1 MENQKSKVNP
11 SIKLRID
18 PERSPAQ
25 RREVEEIKMQK
36 NRSKLKK
43 SVYFGFLIVIFTLS
57 LSKGSFL
64 ILSLRSASA
73 QTMSNQNYIIK
84 TEGFNTISGV
94 TAVGDLNPIAPEGV
108 NFKAKTGFENLASI
122 PFSISLSSSLVDFGS
137 LSPTNPVIRTVDLGI
152 NSEATYGYSVM
163 VFENKPLKND
173 KAFIPD
179 TTCDNGRCDAENAD
193 EWINVLTYGFGY
205 RCDNII
211 GADCDS
217 SFANP
222 NFYKHFP
229 DIASNDD
236 PQPIMAGIGS
246 NNKEVRISYK
256 VNISGTQAQGTYNNV
271 ITYIAVP
278 NF

>member
-1 MENQKSKVNP
+1 MI
-11 SIKLRID
+11 SIAKIILHSGLIGLLGYLF
-18 PERSPAQ
+18 
-25 RREVEEIKMQK
+25 IG
-36 NRSKLKK
+36 L
-43 SVYFGFLIVIFTLS
+43 FLS
-57 LSKGSFL
+57 RAAG
-64 ILSLRSASA
+64 

-94 TAVGDLNPIAPEGV
+94 TAVGNLNPAVSEGV
-108 NFKAKTGFENLASI
+108 NFKVKTGFENLVSI
-122 PFSISLSSSLVDFGS
+122 PFSISLSSNVVDFGS

-152 NSEATYGYSVM
+152 NSDAAYGYSVI
-163 VFENKPLKND
+163 VFENEPLKND

-179 TTCDNGRCDAENAD
+179 TTCDNGRCDTENAA

-246 NNKEVRISYK
+246 NNKETRTSYK
-256 VNISGTQAQGTYNNV
+256 VNISGTQAQGDYDNV
-271 ITYIAVP
+271 ITYIAIP